1 MMRPRMWRFSVVA
14 LVLAACRSTTTS
26 FDYPD
31 DLTHPNYVKRSMA
44 VQRFGELQDSSQ
56 LPDAFRLLLDE
67 EAHIRAMAYETIRAL
82 SPDGED
88 FGYRPYLSEAV
99 RVGIVT
105 RWEAWWRKTR
115 TGEAAD
121 G

>member
-1 MMRPRMWRFSVVA
+1 MMLPRMWRFSIVA
-14 LVLAACRSTTTS
+14 LALAACLPKTTS

-44 VQRFGELQDSSQ
+44 VQRFGELQDRSQ
-56 LPDAFRLLLDE
+56 LPDAYQLLLDDD
-67 EAHIRAMAYETIRAL
+67 AHIRAMAYETIRGL
-82 SPDGED
+82 STDGED

-99 RVGIVT
+99 RVGIVL

-115 TGEAAD
+115 TGKAAD

>member
-1 MMRPRMWRFSVVA
+1 MMRPRMWRL
-14 LVLAACRSTTTS
+14 LVLWLALAGCRSVGTS
-26 FDYPD
+26 FEYPD

-44 VQRFGELQDSSQ
+44 VRQFGELKDRSQ

-67 EAHIRAMAYETIRAL
+67 ESHIRAMAYETIREL

-88 FGYRPYLSEAV
+88 FGYRPYLSEDV
-99 RVGIVT
+99 RIGIVT
-105 RWEAWWRKTR
+105 RWEAWWRKTQA
-115 TGEAAD
+115 GEAAD